1 MDKHK
6 NADRHKI
13 YPGFRKF
20 YDKGLLKA
28 TYKDI
33 ALKKEYQCSK
43 CGKKIKIDN
52 YEKMRKRSRLIQWL
66 IRCLVVGSVV
76 MFRGDFHDVFAKIFL
91 SYYKTQDPLFWLW
104 ETLFHIIIVI
114 IPALAVM
121 VVAVWLERVIFLKRY
136 CAKLQK
142 SGTDPYP
149 GEKTE

>member
-52 YEKMRKRSRLIQWL
+52 YEKKRKRSRLIQWL
-66 IRCLVVGSVV
+66 IRWLVVGSVA
-76 MFRGDFHDVFAKIFL
+76 MFRGDFHDAFAKIFL
-91 SYYKTQDPLFWLW
+91 SYYEVQYFWFRFW
-104 ETLFHIIIVI
+104 EITFFVI
-114 IPALAVM
+114 
-121 VVAVWLERVIFLKRY
+121 VVAIPSIAAMTVVLWLERVIFLKRY

-142 SGTDPYP
+142 SGTDPCP

>member
-66 IRCLVVGSVV
+66 IRCLVVGSVA

-104 ETLFHIIIVI
+104 ETLFHIIGYHNCHNSERTKHKENNTQTTSNDLSVI
-114 IPALAVM
+114 
-121 VVAVWLERVIFLKRY
+121 
-136 CAKLQK
+136 
-142 SGTDPYP
+142 
-149 GEKTE
+149 

>member
-52 YEKMRKRSRLIQWL
+52 YEKMRKRSRLIQRQYL
-66 IRCLVVGSVV
+66 YVLYR
-76 MFRGDFHDVFAKIFL
+76 RTPKYA
-91 SYYKTQDPLFWLW
+91 P
-104 ETLFHIIIVI
+104 
-114 IPALAVM
+114 
-121 VVAVWLERVIFLKRY
+121 KRY
-136 CAKLQK
+136 Q
-142 SGTDPYP
+142 
-149 GEKTE
+149 

>member
-1 MDKHK
+1 MKK
-6 NADRHKI
+6 VKCMVNHKI
-13 YPGFRKF
+13 YPSYREF

-66 IRCLVVGSVV
+66 IRCLVVGSVA

-114 IPALAVM
+114 IPA
-121 VVAVWLERVIFLKRY
+121 VAAMTVAIWLERVIFLKWY
-136 CAKLQK
+136 CVKLQK
-142 SGTDPYP
+142 SGTDPCV
-149 GEKTE
+149 GKAE

>member
-43 CGKKIKIDN
+43 CGKKIEIDN
-52 YEKMRKRSRLIQWL
+52 YEKMRKRSRLIQWF
-66 IRCLVVGSVV
+66 IRWLVVGYVA
-76 MFRGDFHDVFAKIFL
+76 MFRGDFHDAFAKIFL
-91 SYYKTQDPLFWLW
+91 SYY
-104 ETLFHIIIVI
+104 EV
-114 IPALAVM
+114 
-121 VVAVWLERVIFLKRY
+121 
-136 CAKLQK
+136 
-142 SGTDPYP
+142 
-149 GEKTE
+149 

>member
-13 YPGFRKF
+13 YPGFREF

-33 ALKKEYQCSK
+33 ALEKEYQCSK
-43 CGKKIKIDN
+43 CGKKIEIDN
-52 YEKMRKRSRLIQWL
+52 YKKMRKRSRLIQWL
-66 IRCLVVGSVV
+66 IRWLVVGSVG
-76 MFRGDFHDVFAKIFL
+76 MFRGDFHDAFAKIFL
-91 SYYKTQDPLFWLW
+91 SYYEVRYFWFRFW
-104 ETLFHIIIVI
+104 EITFFVIVVV
-114 IPALAVM
+114 IPSIAAM
-121 VVAVWLERVIFLKRY
+121 TVVLWLERVIFLKRY

-142 SGTDPYP
+142 SGTEPCP